1 MGYLGEDIKKL
12 GFGFMR
18 LPMNG
23 EEVDLEQTK
32 KMVDHYMDLGFTYF
46 DTAYVYMDGKSER
59 AIRDAVVKRYPR
71 ESFQLATKMPIWPIK
86 EYADYQPIFDES
98 LARTEAGYF
107 DFYLLH
113 ALGKDSYKKAEE
125 TGGWEFVQEMKKKG
139 LVKHAGFSFHDSA
152 EVLDEILTKHPE
164 AEFVQLQINYADWES
179 ENVQSRQCY
188 EVARKH
194 GKPVI
199 IMEPVKGG
207 SLAVMSDELEAKFK
221 SFNPNASVASWALR
235 YAASLEGLVTVL
247 SGMSNEEQ
255 LNDNTSF
262 MKDFQPLSDEERKV
276 IDEVV
281 EIFNKAPKIPCTACK
296 YCVDDCPMKIN
307 IPRMFSTMNHY
318 MTFGSKEAD
327 QRSYENIVKDAG
339 RASQCLHCGSCESH
353 CPQHIEIIKELEKI
367 AATFEA

>member
-1 MGYLGEDIKKL
+1 MGYLGEEIKKL

-23 EEVDLEQTK
+23 EEVDIEQTK
-32 KMVDHYMDLGFTYF
+32 KMVDHYMELGFTYF
-46 DTAYVYMDGKSER
+46 DTAYVYMNGKSER

-71 ESFQLATKMPIWPIK
+71 ESFQLATKMPLHPIK

-113 ALGKDSYKKAEE
+113 ALNRESNQKAEE

-152 EVLDEILTKHPE
+152 EALEEILTRHPE

-179 ENVQSRQCY
+179 DNVQSRKCY
-188 EVARKH
+188 EIARKH
-194 GKPVI
+194 NVPVI

-207 SLAVMSDELEAKFK
+207 SLALMSEEIEAKFK
-221 SFNPNASVASWALR
+221 AYNPEASVASWALR

-255 LNDNTSF
+255 LEDNTSF

-276 IDEVV
+276 IAEVV
-281 EIFNKAPKIPCTACK
+281 DIFNKAPKIPCTACK
-296 YCVDDCPMKIN
+296 YCVDDCPMQIN
-307 IPRMFSTMNHY
+307 IPRLFSVMNHY
-318 MTFGSKEAD
+318 MTFGNKEAD
-327 QRSYENIVKDAG
+327 RSSYENAVRDRG

-353 CPQHIEIIKELEKI
+353 CPQHLEIIKELEKI